1 MNINCLAIDDEP
13 LALDVIADHVS
24 KIPFLLLKGK
34 TRNAFEAIEL
44 IEKGTIDLVFLDIQ
58 MPELT
63 GFELLQSLTKKP
75 FVVFTTAYPHFASE
89 SYEID
94 AVDYLV
100 KPIPFNR
107 FLKAVNKVKQRLS
120 PSPSVPAL
128 SPDVTNEDNQEYIFV
143 KSEYKTVK
151 IFLHEIIFIESMKE
165 YVAFHLR
172 DRKVLSLLSL
182 SAVEEALNKE
192 KFVRVHRS
200 FIVAL
205 DKIDSLERN
214 LIRLGNTSI
223 TVGENYRDLF
233 HSIVENKRI

>member
-13 LALDVIADHVS
+13 LALDVIADHAS
-24 KIPFLLLKGK
+24 KIPYLSLKGK

-44 IEKGTIDLVFLDIQ
+44 IEKGPIELLFLDIQ

-75 FVVFTTAYPHFASE
+75 LVVFTTAYPHFALE

-120 PSPSVPAL
+120 PSSLTLLPELNAS
-128 SPDVTNEDNQEYIFV
+128 NEDSQEYIFV

-151 IFLHEIIFIESMKE
+151 IFLHEIIYIESMKE
-165 YVAFHLR
+165 YVAFHLK

-182 SAVEEALNKE
+182 SSVEEALNRE

-223 TVGENYRDLF
+223 TVGENYRDIF

>member
-13 LALDVIADHVS
+13 LALDVVADHVA
-24 KIPFLLLKGK
+24 KIPSLLLKGK
-34 TRNAFEAIEL
+34 TRSAFEAIEL
-44 IEKGTIDLVFLDIQ
+44 IEKGNIDLIFLDIQ

-63 GFELLQSLTKKP
+63 GFEMLQSLTKKP
-75 FVVFTTAYPHFASE
+75 LVVFTTAYPSFALE

-107 FLKAVNKVKQRLS
+107 FLKSINKVKQRLATATPLIS
-120 PSPSVPAL
+120 ASSDL
-128 SPDVTNEDNQEYIFV
+128 GNEENQDYIFV

-165 YVAFHLR
+165 YVAFHLK
-172 DRKVLSLLSL
+172 DRKILSLLSL
-182 SAVEEALNKE
+182 GAVEEALNKE

-200 FIVAL
+200 FIVSL

-214 LIRLGNTSI
+214 LIRLGTTSI

-233 HSIVENKRI
+233 HAIVENKRI